1 MKVNWKRTVIVAAD
15 LVLAVYLAFGF
26 TKFNKPDD
34 TGQICTQVKIDIR
47 DEKSNGFLT
56 TADIKNR
63 LEDSRMYPLSKPMSD
78 VNGRAIEDMLRK
90 SPFVKTAE
98 CYKTTDGHVFITLTQ
113 RMPIVRIKSAN
124 NDDYYLDDH
133 FQVMPNTKYTSDL
146 IVATGHISRW
156 YAQRYI
162 SLLADALMAN
172 DLWKNQ
178 IEQINVLP
186 DRGIELVPRVGNHI
200 VYLGQ
205 LPESRNR
212 EERAKAVA
220 DFVSRKM
227 TRLEKFYKYGLSQA
241 GWNKYSYISLE
252 FDNQIIC
259 KKCPATRQEPAQ
271 PQPAHPETETEGNV

>member
-1 MKVNWKRTVIVAAD
+1 MKVNWKRTVIVFID
-15 LVLAVYLAFGF
+15 LGLAVYLAFGF

-34 TGQICTQVKIDIR
+34 AKQICTKVEIDIC

-56 TADIKNR
+56 TEDIKNR
-63 LEDSRMYPLSKPMSD
+63 LEDNRMYPLSKPMKY
-78 VNGRAIEDMLRK
+78 VNGRAIEDMLQK

-98 CYKTTDGHVFITLTQ
+98 CYKTTDGHVLITLTQ
-113 RMPIVRIKSAN
+113 RMPIVRIKSMN

-146 IVATGHISRW
+146 IVATGYISRW

-205 LPESRNR
+205 LPECNDRVR
-212 EERAKAVA
+212 RAKEVG
-220 DFVSRKM
+220 DFVNRKM
-227 TRLEKFYKYGLSQA
+227 VRLEKFYKYGLSQA

-259 KKCPATRQEPAQ
+259 KKYPEKEEKAPQDQ
-271 PQPAHPETETEGNV
+271 PKRPEAETEETV